1 MKVFLS
7 VFALALMPITAQAGS
22 GNMHCHQKAEAVSG
36 SATKSYRAA
45 MHRMHQN
52 MTIPYTGDADTDFAA
67 GMIPHHQA
75 AIDMARIELKYGKDR
90 TMRSLAK
97 NIIFAQELEIAWMGR
112 WLETRA
118 SSNNDSDS
126 TEEYKK
132 AAATM
137 HREMNVA
144 YTGNPD
150 VDFAR
155 GMIPHHQG
163 AVDMAA
169 VVVRHG
175 RTPEMVKLSQEI
187 ISSQTAEIGI
197 MERWLKKQSIASP
210 QQKQTPHMHHE

>member
-1 MKVFLS
+1 MKKFLS
-7 VFALALMPITAQAGS
+7 VLALTLMPLAASAGE
-22 GNMHCHQKAEAVSG
+22 GKMHCHQKAESISSA
-36 SATKSYRAA
+36 ATKSYRSA

-52 MTIPYTGDADTDFAA
+52 MTIPYTGDTDTDFAA

-75 AIDMARIELKYGKDR
+75 AIDMARIELKFGKDR

-97 NIIFAQELEIAWMGR
+97 SIIVAQEEEIAWMGR

-118 SSNNDSDS
+118 SSNKASKS
-126 TEEYKK
+126 TEEYKH
-132 AAATM
+132 AAAKM
-137 HREMNVA
+137 HSAMNIA

-175 RTPEMVKLSQEI
+175 RTPEMAKLAQDIINSQA
-187 ISSQTAEIGI
+187 AEIGI
-197 MERWLKKQSIASP
+197 MERWLKRQSANAPKQKP
-210 QQKQTPHMHHE
+210 THHRHHE